1 MVSIRRFIMRLSRS
15 PALLLLL
22 ASFLFGCSKSTSP
35 TAPLQSDPT
44 AAALNHSGGGHDST
58 HVEFRGK
65 LTAISGT
72 TLTVGAQQ
80 VTTDTSTKVT
90 KGHARITVA
99 DLVVGDSLEVEGSRQ
114 ADQSVLAREIEVV
127 IVVQRMQFVSL
138 ADTIT
143 SVSVPDNKF
152 GVGDSTVFVNSAT
165 RFNDHNTLD
174 SLKVGEHVRVLAV
187 RQADGSLLALTVQVR
202 EGDDGENP
210 GDDDGDHHG
219 GHGDNGH
226 GRGGD
231 DDGGQ
236 GKSHG
241 KGGGHH

>member
-1 MVSIRRFIMRLSRS
+1 
-15 PALLLLL
+15 
-22 ASFLFGCSKSTSP
+22 
-35 TAPLQSDPT
+35 
-44 AAALNHSGGGHDST
+44 
-58 HVEFRGK
+58 
-65 LTAISGT
+65 
-72 TLTVGAQQ
+72 
-80 VTTDTSTKVT
+80 
-90 KGHARITVA
+90 
-99 DLVVGDSLEVEGSRQ
+99 
-114 ADQSVLAREIEVV
+114 
-127 IVVQRMQFVSL
+127 
-138 ADTIT
+138 
-143 SVSVPDNKF
+143 
-152 GVGDSTVFVNSAT
+152 VFVNDAT